1 MEISVISNAYQGPI
15 HKTALRLAQKPA
27 SETFPVTCKWTV
39 MIIAQ
44 SMLLLPDFPSSGF
57 HILTPYSRSFNID
70 LKCEYVL
77 FFSPVNIQYTLQ
89 QYY

>member
-1 MEISVISNAYQGPI
+1 
-15 HKTALRLAQKPA
+15 
-27 SETFPVTCKWTV
+27 

-44 SMLLLPDFPSSGF
+44 SMLLLPDFPCLGF

-77 FFSPVNIQYTLQ
+77 FFPSKYTIHTSTVLLTNFLCQLNFAALTIPMKHIKRSYFFVNKL
-89 QYY
+89 

>member
-1 MEISVISNAYQGPI
+1 MTSNVYHWPI
-15 HKTALRLAQKPA
+15 YKTALNLVKKPA
-27 SETFPVTCKWTV
+27 YKMFLVTCKWTV

-44 SMLLLPDFPSSGF
+44 SMLLLPDFPSLDF

-77 FFSPVNIQYTLQ
+77 FFPQ
-89 QYY
+89 